1 MSRRAPI
8 RQYRKEHFPEV
19 CHRSVLTW
27 IPVLL
32 EVWISTV
39 EDEVGCD
46 VGSGGFGSMG
56 VRALPYKD
64 EYHWFLYYWRET
76 LLWSV
81 FYHGL
86 H

>member
-1 MSRRAPI
+1 M
-8 RQYRKEHFPEV
+8 
-19 CHRSVLTW
+19 
-27 IPVLL
+27 LL

-64 EYHWFLYYWRET
+64 EYHWFLYYWREI
-76 LLWSV
+76 LL
-81 FYHGL
+81 
-86 H
+86 